1 MTKMKKILAV
11 GLASILAV
19 SFAACS
25 KTADDPSTTNS
36 ENKADTVKTGLAVI
50 SEIKA
55 DEYNPSDTALEI
67 DSVAAA
73 VTVDADGKIVDVK
86 IDEAQTKPDLT
97 KDNGNVTDLRTKLAK
112 KEDYGMKSVSPIQ
125 KEWYEQV
132 AAFETWAKGKTAD
145 EVKAGVDAEGNPTDA
160 DLKAGC
166 TIKANGF
173 TEVVAKAMA
182 SATDMGAKATDTL
195 RLSVTTEKYY
205 ESNETNLQYDSNY
218 AAVTFDAEG
227 KITSCLIDASQAK
240 CSIADGKF
248 TVEKGAYQTK
258 KELKENY
265 NMKAISPIQKEWY
278 EQAAAFETWA
288 KGKTAAEIKA
298 GVGED
303 GKPTDADLKAGCTIV
318 VSSIV
323 ETVAAAATV

>member
-11 GLASILAV
+11 GLASVLAV

-25 KTADDPSTTNS
+25 KTANDDGTTNGGS
-36 ENKADTVKTGLAVI
+36 KADTVKTGLAVI

-55 DEYNPSDTALEI
+55 DEHNPSDTALEI

-112 KEDYGMKSVSPIQ
+112 KEDYAMKAASPIQ

-132 AAFETWAKGKTAD
+132 AAFEAWAKGKTAD
-145 EVKAGVDAEGNPTDA
+145 EFKAGVDAEGNPTDA

-248 TVEKGAYQTK
+248 TVEKGAYQSK

-265 NMKAISPIQKEWY
+265 NMKVASPIEKEWF
-278 EQAAAFETWA
+278 EQAAAFEAWA
-288 KGKTAAEIKA
+288 KGKTAAEVKA

-303 GKPTDADLKAGCTIV
+303 GKPSDADLKAGCTI
-318 VSSIV
+318 IV
-323 ETVAAAATV
+323 NAIAENVAAAATV

>member
-11 GLASILAV
+11 GLASVLAV

-25 KTADDPSTTNS
+25 KTANDDGTTNGGS
-36 ENKADTVKTGLAVI
+36 KADTVKTGLAVI

-55 DEYNPSDTALEI
+55 DEHNPSDTALEI

-112 KEDYGMKSVSPIQ
+112 KEDYAMKAASPIQ

-132 AAFETWAKGKTAD
+132 AAFEAWAKGKTAD

-173 TEVVAKAMA
+173 TVVVAKAMA

-248 TVEKGAYQTK
+248 TVEKGAYQSK

-265 NMKAISPIQKEWY
+265 NMKVASPIEKEWF
-278 EQAAAFETWA
+278 EQAAAFEAWA
-288 KGKTAAEIKA
+288 KGKTAAEVKA

-303 GKPTDADLKAGCTIV
+303 GKPSDADLKAGCTI
-318 VSSIV
+318 IV
-323 ETVAAAATV
+323 NAIAENVAAAATV

>member
-11 GLASILAV
+11 GLASVLAV

-25 KTADDPSTTNS
+25 KTANDDGTTNGGS
-36 ENKADTVKTGLAVI
+36 KADTVKTGLAVI

-55 DEYNPSDTALEI
+55 DEHNPSDTALEI

-73 VTVDADGKIVDVK
+73 VTVDADGTIVDVK

-112 KEDYGMKSVSPIQ
+112 KEDYAMKAASPIQ

-132 AAFETWAKGKTAD
+132 AAFEAWAKGKTAD

-248 TVEKGAYQTK
+248 TVEKGAYQSK

-265 NMKAISPIQKEWY
+265 NMKVASPIEKEWF
-278 EQAAAFETWA
+278 EQAAAFEAWA
-288 KGKTAAEIKA
+288 KGKTAAEVKA

-303 GKPTDADLKAGCTIV
+303 GKPSDADLKAGCTI
-318 VSSIV
+318 IV
-323 ETVAAAATV
+323 NAIAENVAAAATV

>member
-11 GLASILAV
+11 GLASVLAV

-25 KTADDPSTTNS
+25 KTANDDGTTNGGS
-36 ENKADTVKTGLAVI
+36 KADTVKTGLAVI

-112 KEDYGMKSVSPIQ
+112 KEDYAMRAASPIQ

-132 AAFETWAKGKTAD
+132 AAFEAWAKGKTAD

-248 TVEKGAYQTK
+248 TVEKGAYQSK

-265 NMKAISPIQKEWY
+265 NMKVASPIEKEWF
-278 EQAAAFETWA
+278 EQAAAFEAWA
-288 KGKTAAEIKA
+288 KGKTAAEVKA

-303 GKPTDADLKAGCTIV
+303 GKPSDADLKAGCTI
-318 VSSIV
+318 IV
-323 ETVAAAATV
+323 NAIAENVAAAATA

>member
-11 GLASILAV
+11 GLASVLAV

-25 KTADDPSTTNS
+25 KTANDDGTTNGGS
-36 ENKADTVKTGLAVI
+36 KADTVKTGLAVI

-55 DEYNPSDTALEI
+55 DEHNPSDTALEI

-112 KEDYGMKSVSPIQ
+112 KEDYAMKAASPIQ

-132 AAFETWAKGKTAD
+132 AAFEAWANGKTAD

-248 TVEKGAYQTK
+248 TVEKGAYQSK

-265 NMKAISPIQKEWY
+265 NMKVASPIEKEWF
-278 EQAAAFETWA
+278 EQAAAFEAWA
-288 KGKTAAEIKA
+288 KGKTAAEVKA

-303 GKPTDADLKAGCTIV
+303 GKPSDADLKAGCTI
-318 VSSIV
+318 IV
-323 ETVAAAATV
+323 NAIAENVAAAATV

>member
-25 KTADDPSTTNS
+25 KTTNDDNTTDGGS
-36 ENKADTVKTGLAVI
+36 KADTVKTGLAVI

-298 GVGED
+298 AVGED

>member
-11 GLASILAV
+11 GLASVLAV

-25 KTADDPSTTNS
+25 KTANDDGTTNGGS
-36 ENKADTVKTGLAVI
+36 KADTVKTGLAVI

-55 DEYNPSDTALEI
+55 DEHNPSDTALEI

-112 KEDYGMKSVSPIQ
+112 KEDYAMKAASPIQ

-132 AAFETWAKGKTAD
+132 AAFEAWAKGKTAD

-248 TVEKGAYQTK
+248 TVEKGAYQSK

-265 NMKAISPIQKEWY
+265 NMKVASPIEKEWF
-278 EQAAAFETWA
+278 EQAAAFEAWA
-288 KGKTAAEIKA
+288 KGKTAAEVKA

-303 GKPTDADLKAGCTIV
+303 GKPSDADLKAGCTI
-318 VSSIV
+318 IV
-323 ETVAAAATV
+323 NAIAENVAAAATV